1 MSYILANS
9 FSKYMSLEKFLDAYG
24 EKIIISIIILIVGYI
39 AIKILMKMIT
49 KGLKKSK
56 IDVTLH
62 RFLLSVIKVTLWI
75 LVALTILQT
84 FDVPMTS
91 IVASLSVVGL
101 AVSLAIKDS
110 LSNVAGGI
118 IVLFSKPFQVGDYVK
133 INDFEGKVEHINTIN
148 TKLTTIDNKAIFIP
162 NGQVSSNTIINFT
175 NENMRRVDIIFSI
188 GYNDDFTK
196 AKQIISDIIV
206 NHPKAL
212 QDPKPLVRVCE
223 LGQSSVNITTRVWA
237 KGEDYWDLRFD
248 LLELVKLKFDEEGI
262 SIPFNQLDVHLIKND
277 IE

>member
-1 MSYILANS
+1 MGNVITNM
-9 FSKYMSLEKFLDAYG
+9 FSKYMSLEKFLDTYG
-24 EKIIISIIILIVGYI
+24 EKIVISIITLLVGYI
-39 AIKILMKMIT
+39 VIKILMKMIT
-49 KGLKKSK
+49 NVLKKSR

-62 RFLLSVIKVTLWI
+62 KFLLSVIKGVLWV
-75 LVALTILQT
+75 LVGLTVLQS
-84 FDVPMTS
+84 FGVEMTS
-91 IVASLSVVGL
+91 IIASLSVVGL

-133 INDFEGKVEHINTIN
+133 INEFEGKVEHINTIN

-162 NGQVSSNTIINFT
+162 NSSVSASTVVNFT
-175 NENMRRVDIIFSI
+175 NENMRRVDIVFSI

-206 NHPKAL
+206 KHPKAL
-212 QDPKPLVRVCE
+212 KEPKPLVRVCE
-223 LGQSSVNITTRVWA
+223 LGASSVNITTRVWA

-262 SIPFNQLDVHLIKND
+262 SIPFNQLDVHVVN
-277 IE
+277 E